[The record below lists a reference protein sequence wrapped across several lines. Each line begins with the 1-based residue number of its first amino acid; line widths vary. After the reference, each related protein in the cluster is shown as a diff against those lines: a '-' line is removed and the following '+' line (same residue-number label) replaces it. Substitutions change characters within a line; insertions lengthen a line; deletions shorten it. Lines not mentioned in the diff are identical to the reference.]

1 MQAGSDLRTPH
12 AGILPGGSAGYG
24 PHVSFSDFFF
34 GEARWG
40 DYSAAVLDPS
50 GNGIWLATETIPAPA
65 LQSPVDNWGTEVW
78 EISN

>member
-1 MQAGSDLRTPH
+1 
-12 AGILPGGSAGYG
+12 
-24 PHVSFSDFFF
+24 VSFSDFFF